1 MPNSEESR
9 QRSPKTTLQ
18 QTPVKAWT
26 DQPYPAY
33 KDSGVE
39 WLGKVPEHWN
49 LQRIATAA
57 DIRFSNV
64 DKHTKDGEHPVRL
77 CNYVDVYHNE
87 KINSDIPFM
96 AGTGKREEIRKFRLA
111 VGDVLVTKDSEDWK
125 DIGVPAL
132 VEYAADDLICGYHL
146 AILRPN
152 GESLDGGYLF
162 YALKARNV
170 AWQSQ
175 VAAVGVTRYGLSQN
189 AIRSVRIPLP
199 PLPEQHAI
207 AHFLDHANQRI
218 QRHIHA
224 KEKLIKLLEEQKQVI
239 IHQAVTGQIDVRT
252 GQSYPAYK
260 DSGVEWLGKVPEHWN
275 LQRIAT
281 AADIRFSNVDKHTKD
296 GEHPVRLCNYVD
308 VYHNEKINSDIPFM
322 AGTAKREEIRK
333 FRLAV
338 GDVLVTKDSEDW
350 LDIGVPA
357 LVEYAAD
364 DLVCGYHLAIL
375 RPNEESLDGGYLS
388 YALKDLHVAWQCQV
402 AAVGVTR
409 YGLSQNAIK
418 SVRIPLPPLPEQH
431 AIAHFLN
438 HANQRIS
445 ASCAA
450 VKRQI
455 NLLHEYRTRLIA
467 DVVTGKLD
475 VRKAAAE
482 LPGHGPSTTDNTC
495 QDGMA
500 LAAQVR
506 SRHP

>member
-1 MPNSEESR
+1 MLNSEESCH
-9 QRSPKTTLQ
+9 SSHKTTMQ
-18 QTPVKAWT
+18 HPVKAWT
-26 DQPYPAY
+26 GQPYPAY

-57 DIRFSNV
+57 DIRFSSV
-64 DKHTKDGEHPVRL
+64 DKHTKE
-77 CNYVDVYHNE
+77 
-87 KINSDIPFM
+87 
-96 AGTGKREEIRKFRLA
+96 
-111 VGDVLVTKDSEDWK
+111 
-125 DIGVPAL
+125 
-132 VEYAADDLICGYHL
+132 
-146 AILRPN
+146 
-152 GESLDGGYLF
+152 
-162 YALKARNV
+162 
-170 AWQSQ
+170 
-175 VAAVGVTRYGLSQN
+175 
-189 AIRSVRIPLP
+189 
-199 PLPEQHAI
+199 
-207 AHFLDHANQRI
+207 
-218 QRHIHA
+218 
-224 KEKLIKLLEEQKQVI
+224 
-239 IHQAVTGQIDVRT
+239 
-252 GQSYPAYK
+252 
-260 DSGVEWLGKVPEHWN
+260 
-275 LQRIAT
+275 
-281 AADIRFSNVDKHTKD
+281 

-333 FRLAV
+333 FRLEV

-350 LDIGVPA
+350 KDIGVPA

-418 SVRIPLPPLPEQH
+418 SVRIPLPPLPEQY
-431 AIAHFLN
+431 AIAHFLD
-438 HANQRIS
+438 HAKQRIQHHIHAKEKLIKLLEEQKQVIIHQAVTGQIDVRTGQPYPAYKDSGVEWLGKVPEHWEVPRVKQATRILRGKFTHRPRNDPALYGGPYPFVQTGDVARAEKNIQSYSQTLNETGRSISRIFPAGTLVMAIAANIGDVAVLDFDACFPDSVVGFVPGTEARRDYLYYLFMAMKPELVRDAPVNTQGNLNVDRLGSQRIPLPSCLEQDCILQQIDAATSNLNS
-445 ASCAA
+445 AIGQVRDLIS
-450 VKRQI
+450 
-455 NLLHEYRTRLIA
+455 LLHEYRTRLIA

-482 LPGHGPSTTDNTC
+482 LPGHEPSTTDNAC

-500 LAAQVR
+500 LAAQVW